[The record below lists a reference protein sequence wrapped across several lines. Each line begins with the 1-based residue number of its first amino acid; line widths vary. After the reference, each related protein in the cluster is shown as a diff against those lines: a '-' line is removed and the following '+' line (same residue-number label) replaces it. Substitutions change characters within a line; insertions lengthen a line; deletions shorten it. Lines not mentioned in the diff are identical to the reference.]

1 MFCTPSETDCQK
13 SFNLAQL
20 ELLVGEYLKSIFVV
34 AMIVPLPTNDPKP
47 DSLVSCYLSNIA
59 GYFGIIRFRAKGVS
73 MIEMHDHE
81 QRLIV

>member
-1 MFCTPSETDCQK
+1 
-13 SFNLAQL
+13 
-20 ELLVGEYLKSIFVV
+20 
-34 AMIVPLPTNDPKP
+34 MIVPLPTNDPKP